1 MFFGNIVTFGVVRMV
16 GAKGSLFSV
25 KELKMNQSRIPSD
38 MWKRPRGPERQEFQ
52 AHFKIMK
59 NGYWEN
65 VMYSQLTLHAASNL
79 ICTSTGKNLLTME
92 IFPFP
97 LLQFSIDRCAGRL
110 T

>member
-38 MWKRPRGPERQEFQ
+38 MWERPRGPERQEFQ

-79 ICTSTGKNLLTME
+79 ICTSTGKTY
-92 IFPFP
+92 
-97 LLQFSIDRCAGRL
+97 
-110 T
+110 